1 MVPNHF
7 KHRLSTPG
15 AALGTW
21 LMSVSATCAEAV
33 GWTGLDFV
41 VVDMEHVPL
50 DLSQMVD
57 LLRALASTP
66 VGVVTRVPWN
76 EPVIVK
82 RVLDAGAQTLMFPMV
97 QTVEE
102 ARAAVSATRY
112 PPHGIRGVAAVHRAS
127 RFGAVP
133 DYLRSSGPELEV
145 IVQVETPQA
154 WERMADIASVDG
166 VDAVFIGPSDLSANM
181 GHLGN
186 LAHPDVQDRVMRA
199 PAIIH
204 AQGRKAGVLVPSM
217 DLARQ
222 CAAQGYDFVAIGSDL
237 SAMLAG
243 VRGHVQAWG
252 AKDSALPMVSA
263 TAPTGSAY

>member
-1 MVPNHF
+1 
-7 KHRLSTPG
+7 
-15 AALGTW
+15 
-21 LMSVSATCAEAV
+21 
-33 GWTGLDFV
+33 
-41 VVDMEHVPL
+41 
-50 DLSQMVD
+50 
-57 LLRALASTP
+57 
-66 VGVVTRVPWN
+66 
-76 EPVIVK
+76 
-82 RVLDAGAQTLMFPMV
+82 MFPMV

-204 AQGRKAGVLVPSM
+204 AQGRKAGVLVPTM

-252 AKDSALPMVSA
+252 AKDSALPMASA
-263 TAPTGSAY
+263 IAPTGSAY